1 MSNRDADAGVMVF
14 AGSGSC
20 PIEEPFQWFDHRAL
34 VVLDKDGLDAQAL
47 RLACLWARWT
57 TCREGIEGAD
67 TIDATR
73 VQSLIDSARRSLK
86 TATTIKGSHTKA
98 KTAIDQASGQ
108 LKGLVDELQ
117 DTLDALELEIAS
129 SE

>member
-1 MSNRDADAGVMVF
+1 M
-14 AGSGSC
+14 
-20 PIEEPFQWFDHRAL
+20 
-34 VVLDKDGLDAQAL
+34 
-47 RLACLWARWT
+47 
-57 TCREGIEGAD
+57 
-67 TIDATR
+67 
-73 VQSLIDSARRSLK
+73 QSLIDAARRSLK